1 MSDTMSKGR
10 QATRLEIKEKKKKK
24 KKELEKYTWR
34 CLRAVN
40 CELKRRKKEEKKS
53 GTYHDAVKK
62 EREKERKIKDASRK
76 KRNTCGET
84 TIERFLLFFSSRQL
98 STNERT

>member
-10 QATRLEIKEKKKKK
+10 QATRLEIKE

-62 EREKERKIKDASRK
+62 EREKERKIKDALRK

-84 TIERFLLFFSSRQL
+84 TIERFLLFFESSIID
-98 STNERT
+98 E

>member
-10 QATRLEIKEKKKKK
+10 QQGWRLKKKRK

-62 EREKERKIKDASRK
+62 EREKERKIKDALRK

-84 TIERFLLFFSSRQL
+84 TIERFLLFFFESSIID
-98 STNERT
+98 E